1 MLDLSPALIALCSII
16 CFVAATMVGFS
27 GFGFALIAV
36 PLMTLVLPLKSIVP
50 MEVLLASFCVV
61 ILSANKLRLIK
72 EPGVIFIFA
81 GMATGIFVGV
91 HLLAKVDAGLLKKI
105 LGFVVIVFAIH
116 MFMGA
121 GRERNPQAG
130 EAVGRGVGRIVAFVV
145 GVLSGVAGGMF
156 GTSGPPLVVYV
167 DHFAKDKTAFR
178 AQLVVLFLFNN
189 LFRAPLYVKYSIMTM
204 ESVKSAL
211 WMLPAVCLGLFLG
224 TKMHFQVSEKTFGR
238 AISAM
243 LLVSGLLLIIRP

>member
-1 MLDLSPALIALCSII
+1 MLDQSPALIAICSII

-36 PLMTLVLPLKSIVP
+36 PLMALVMPLKSVIP
-50 MEVLLASFCVV
+50 MEVLLASFCVLV
-61 ILSANKLRLIK
+61 LSANKLRLIK
-72 EPGVIFIFA
+72 EPGVIFIFT
-81 GMATGIFVGV
+81 GMAIGIFAGV
-91 HLLAKVDAGLLKKI
+91 YLLENFESGLLKKI
-105 LGFVVIVFAIH
+105 LGFVVIVFAVH

-130 EAVGRGVGRIVAFVV
+130 AAVGRGVGRIVAFVV

-189 LFRAPLYVKYSIMTM
+189 LFRAPLYVKYSIMTID
-204 ESVKSAL
+204 SVKSAL
-211 WMLPAVCLGLFLG
+211 WMLPAICVGLFIG
-224 TKMHFQVSEKTFGR
+224 TKMHFQVSEKAFGR
-238 AISAM
+238 AIAAM
-243 LLVSGLLLIIRP
+243 LVVSGLLLIIRP